1 MFVDVLVFFR
11 LCSEAVQ
18 QLAVV
23 VYEVQDKQL
32 TRSFLKKLGRD
43 LTCSLDWEVLLYL
56 MQNSTQNMKLQ
67 VDLRKLKLSEKN
79 TSDLLCFLDRIVI
92 KR

>member
-1 MFVDVLVFFR
+1 M
-11 LCSEAVQ
+11 Q

-23 VYEVQDKQL
+23 VYEAQDKQL
-32 TRSFLKKLGRD
+32 TRSFLEKLGD
-43 LTCSLDWEVLLYL
+43 LTCSLDWDVLLYL
-56 MQNSTQNMKLQ
+56 LHNSTQNIKIL

-79 TSDLLCFLDRIVI
+79 ISDLLCFLDRIVI